1 MTQERLWKMKELHG
15 TKIRVKS
22 GKWLNQVGREGRGLR
37 AKTGKEE
44 KGRRG

>member
-1 MTQERLWKMKELHG
+1 MTQERLWKMKELQG
-15 TKIRVKS
+15 TKIGVKS
-22 GKWLNQVGREGRGLR
+22 RKWLNEVGQEGRGLR